1 MAQLLGD
8 SKTFIPA
15 VILMAAMLTLGV
27 IPAQGNSVRYDS
39 VDVKVA
45 HYESSASGGVL
56 HS

>member
-1 MAQLLGD
+1 MAHLLGA
-8 SKTFIPA
+8 SKTFTPA

-27 IPAQGNSVRYDS
+27 IPAQGNSVSHGS

-56 HS
+56 RS

>member
-8 SKTFIPA
+8 SKTFTPA
-15 VILMAAMLTLGV
+15 VILMAAMLALGG
-27 IPAQGNSVRYDS
+27 IPLSESAVSNDS

-56 HS
+56 RS

>member
-8 SKTFIPA
+8 SKTFTPA

-56 HS
+56 RS